1 MAPAPIRKLRLQSMA
16 GVAVVVAMV
25 WGAVAYQLDRER
37 EGALKLAKQQ
47 GRNLAS
53 VVADHFS
60 AYAESVDVLLRR
72 LRLQWL
78 RDPARLN
85 EAVTLAEDLRKDTS
99 PARVVVLDSR
109 GRLVYAKPPEER
121 ATPGDAEVF
130 AAHRDDPRDE
140 LRIANPVKDEASGRS
155 LVLFSRP
162 ILDSRGGYSGV
173 IVLGVSPDTLR
184 RLYEGLE
191 LGPKGLV
198 GIRRLDDT
206 LFLRWPD
213 TMATGSRVPGLPAG
227 TAASGSDVRPGTL
240 DGVERIFTFQ
250 RVAGFPFYAV
260 VGQALE
266 AVLAEYRTERYLYL
280 LAGVVLTLLVVWFGA
295 VLLAKLKREESVENA
310 LSESEARF
318 RSLTELAS
326 DMYWEQDAEN
336 RFVSISG
343 GGSHWMTRRKG
354 EAIGR
359 HPWDFRYLNMTDA
372 DWAAHREVLRG
383 RKPFEDLE
391 LCRLDE
397 SGRRS
402 WVSVSGEPLF
412 DASGAFAGYRG
423 IGKDITARK
432 RDEALLKLEH
442 AVARQLAE
450 ADSAADGLKAVMRAI
465 CETENWDCARYFLWD
480 EASGVLRFHEFWSVP
495 EERMDDFIE
504 RSRDLSY
511 APGVGLV
518 GAAFTGEE
526 PLWSPD
532 TDTDPRVAY
541 RGLGAGAGVH
551 GAFFFPI
558 AIHGKPHGVV
568 AFSSR
573 EVREPDAR
581 LLQAVRVIGNMLGQ
595 FLGRQQVE
603 DDLRRFRA
611 AMNVSA
617 EMIWLID
624 PVRISVLDVN
634 DTACRKL
641 GYTREE
647 LLKKG
652 PENIIEISRDELA
665 AMYRRLIASGEGDM
679 VESWYR
685 RKDGS
690 RFPVEAFRRALP
702 SGSGH
707 VIITVVRDVTE
718 RRAAEEDLRRFRLA
732 MDSSADM
739 IVLVD
744 RATMRFVDVN
754 KTACRQLGYTR
765 EELLSMG
772 PQDVLPVSREELERD
787 YDALLARP
795 TSNTDYIPRGM
806 KSQYTCKDGSRLPF
820 ESTRHVLRSGDSTII
835 AAISRDIR
843 ARIAIEEKVAY
854 LAQFDALTGLP
865 NRNLFQDR
873 LVQAMALAK
882 RNEWPMAVLFIDL
895 DRFKLV
901 NDTLG
906 HSSGDQLLKQAAERL
921 RSCIRGSDTVGRLGG
936 DEFAAILTE
945 LNLPSD
951 AGLVAQKIIDILRQP
966 FDLDGKE
973 TYVTASVGITL
984 YPADSD
990 SAEALVM
997 NADAAM
1003 YRAKEQGRN
1012 NYQYFTRDMNERALL
1027 RVRLEAALRRA
1038 LDRAEYRL
1046 VYQPKV
1052 DLATGKICGFEA
1064 LLRWDSEKGLIP
1076 PAEFIPV
1083 LEETGLIVPVGEWVL
1098 RTACVQIRAW
1108 QNAGLKV
1115 PAVSVNLSARQFE
1128 QKNLKEAVHRILG
1141 ETGVDPSLIEFEI
1154 TESLLM
1160 NDPES
1165 AARTL
1170 ISLKDSGVR
1179 LSMDDFGTGYS
1190 SLGYLKRFPIDKLK
1204 IDRTFVRD
1212 ISTDPDG
1219 AALTRAIIHLAQN
1232 LRLKVIAEGVE
1243 AEDQLAF
1250 LRANGCDEMQG
1261 FLFAKPTDA
1270 EDCAQMLREGKT
1282 LAVPR
1287 GSRKRAQLDRV

>member
-1 MAPAPIRKLRLQSMA
+1 MAPAPIRKLRVQLMA
-16 GVAVVVAMV
+16 GVAVVVALI
-25 WGAVAYQLDRER
+25 WAAVAYQLDRER
-37 EGALKLAKQQ
+37 NAALKLATQQ
-47 GRNLAS
+47 GRNLSS

-60 AYAESVDVLLRR
+60 TYAETVDVLVRR
-72 LRLQWL
+72 LRLEWL
-78 RDPARLN
+78 RDPKRFDD
-85 EAVTLAEDLRKDTS
+85 AVTLSEGLRKDTA
-99 PARVVVLDSR
+99 PVRIVVLDTG
-109 GRLVYAKPPEER
+109 GRIAYSKPRQEGPL
-121 ATPGDAEVF
+121 PGDAQ
-130 AAHRDDPRDE
+130 AIAGHRDRPVEE
-140 LRIANPVKDEASGRS
+140 LHVGNPVKDSAGASI
-155 LVLFSRP
+155 VYFSRP
-162 ILDSRGGYSGV
+162 IVDAKGGFLGV
-173 IVLGVSPDTLR
+173 IALGVSPDALS
-184 RLYEGLE
+184 RLYQGLD
-191 LGPKGLV
+191 LGPKGFI

-213 TMATGSRVPGLPAG
+213 IMASGTRVPGLPAG
-227 TAASGSDVRPGTL
+227 TATSASDLRQGKL
-240 DGVERIFTFQ
+240 DGVERIFSFQ
-250 RVAGFPFYAV
+250 RINGFPFYAV

-266 AVLAEYRTERYLYL
+266 AVLGEYREERGLYL
-280 LAGVVLTLLVVWFGA
+280 AAGGFLTLVVLWFGV
-295 VLLAKLKREESVENA
+295 VLLAKVKREESVESA
-310 LSESEARF
+310 LAESEARF

-326 DMYWEQDAEN
+326 DMYWEQDSEH
-336 RFVSISG
+336 RFVSVAG
-343 GGSHWMTRRKG
+343 GGAHWTTRRRS

-359 HPWDFRYLNMTDA
+359 RPWDFEYVNMSEA
-372 DWAAHREVLRG
+372 DWSAHREVLAA
-383 RKPFEDLE
+383 RKPFQDLE
-391 LCRLDE
+391 LCRVDK
-397 SGRRS
+397 SGRKT

-412 DASGAFAGYRG
+412 DASGAFTGYRG
-423 IGKDITARK
+423 VGKDITARK

-465 CETENWDCARYFLWD
+465 CETEDWDSARYFVWD
-480 EASGVLRFHEFWSVP
+480 EVAGVLRFREHWSVP

-504 RSRDLSY
+504 RSRGLTY
-511 APGVGLV
+511 QPGVGLI
-518 GAAFTGEE
+518 GWAFKLQE

-532 TDTDPRVAY
+532 TDTDPRVHH
-541 RGLGAGAGVH
+541 RGLGATAGVH
-551 GAFFFPI
+551 GAFFFPV

-568 AFSSR
+568 AVSSR

-581 LLQAVRVIGNMLGQ
+581 LLQAVRVIGSMLGQ
-595 FLGRQQVE
+595 FLGRQHVE

-617 EMIWLID
+617 EMIWLVD
-624 PVRISVLDVN
+624 PVRLCALDVN
-634 DTACRKL
+634 DTVCRKL
-641 GYTREE
+641 GYSREE
-647 LLKKG
+647 LLNRSVD
-652 PENIIEISRDELA
+652 EIIELSREELA
-665 AMYRRLIASGEGDM
+665 AMYRRLIETGEGDM

-690 RFPVEAFRRALP
+690 RFPVEAFRRAVP
-702 SGSGH
+702 SGTGH
-707 VIITVVRDVTE
+707 VIITVVRDITE

-732 MDSSADM
+732 MDSSADL
-739 IVLVD
+739 IVLID

-754 KTACRQLGYTR
+754 KTACRALGYTR
-765 EELLSMG
+765 EELLRMG

-795 TSNTDYIPRGM
+795 TSDTDYIPRGM
-806 KSQYTCKDGSRLPF
+806 KSQYICKDGSHLPF
-820 ESTRHVLRSGDSTII
+820 ESTRHVLRSGGSTII

-843 ARIAIEEKVAY
+843 ARLAIEEKVAY

-865 NRNLFQDR
+865 NRNVFQDR

-906 HSSGDQLLKQAAERL
+906 HRAGDKLLKLAAERL

-945 LNLPSD
+945 LSIPSD
-951 AGLVAQKIIDILRQP
+951 AGIVAQKIIDVVRQP

-973 TYVTASVGITL
+973 TYVTASIGITL

-990 SAEALVM
+990 AAETLIM

-1012 NYQYFTRDMNERALL
+1012 NYQYFTRDMNERALQ

-1038 LDRAEYRL
+1038 LERKEYRL
-1046 VYQPKV
+1046 EYQPKV
-1052 DLATGKICGFEA
+1052 LLATGKICGFEA
-1064 LLRWDSEKGLIP
+1064 LLRWDSEKGTVG

-1098 RTACVQIRAW
+1098 QTACAQIKAW
-1108 QNAGLKV
+1108 QDAGLKV
-1115 PAVSVNLSARQFE
+1115 PPVSVNLSARQFE
-1128 QKNLKEAVHRILG
+1128 QKNLHESVHRILR
-1141 ETGVDPSLIEFEI
+1141 ETGVDGSLIEFEI

-1160 NDPES
+1160 DDPES
-1165 AARTL
+1165 AAKTL
-1170 ISLKDSGVR
+1170 SSLKESGVR

-1204 IDRTFVRD
+1204 IDRTFVHD
-1212 ISTDPDG
+1212 ISTDADG

-1232 LRLKVIAEGVE
+1232 LRLKVVAEGVE

-1261 FLFAKPTDA
+1261 YLFARPTDPEA
-1270 EDCAQMLREGKT
+1270 CAKMLREGRS
-1282 LAVPR
+1282 LAIPR
-1287 GSRKRAQLDRV
+1287 SRGRPQLDRV